1 MDKGKIWVAE
11 CDGTFLIKMVGDVRV
26 TLCAS
31 LNRYIE
37 SIFAKGQGA
46 ARKVLVDLL
55 SAQGLDSTTLG
66 LLVKL
71 ALHCQRELGIRPVIF
86 CQDESLLRTLEVMAI
101 DELFTVIREGA
112 QECAELAELPPVA
125 ASEEELRLQVLA
137 AHRLLIEI
145 NPRCEADFTDLIRSL
160 EKAVSS

>member
-1 MDKGKIWVAE
+1 MDKGKILVAE

-31 LNRYIE
+31 LNRYID
-37 SIFAKGQGA
+37 SIFAQGQGA

-71 ALHCQRELGIRPVIF
+71 ALYCQRELGIRPVIF

-112 QECAELAELPPVA
+112 QECAELAELEPVA
-125 ASEEELRLQVLA
+125 ASEEELREQVLA
-137 AHRLLIEI
+137 AHRLLVEI

-160 EKAVSS
+160 EKSVNS